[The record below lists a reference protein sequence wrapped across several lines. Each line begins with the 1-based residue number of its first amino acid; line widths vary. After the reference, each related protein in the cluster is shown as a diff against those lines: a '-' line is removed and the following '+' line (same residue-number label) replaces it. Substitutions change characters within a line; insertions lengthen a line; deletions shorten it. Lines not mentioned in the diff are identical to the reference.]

1 MFLCEKSSL
10 ILQGNI
16 IYGGKNILQM
26 NKTDGVSF
34 MCFFVFAISLCNV
47 KLNSTHKHRHCDTVC
62 FLKKGEEKKEEVG
75 FFFFFDCLASVSFLA
90 MATRK
95 CFRAKDCSW
104 PWTGSGTK
112 ACGTSLC
119 SSHCGGRSSRDPKHS
134 LQVRARDGAEV
145 ASLWRGVTS
154 DKGTTNCETSCVVV
168 VVL

>member
-1 MFLCEKSSL
+1 MVEKIFFRWIRQTVSHSCAFLFLQFHFATLSWTQHISTGIVTQSASWKREKR
-10 ILQGNI
+10 
-16 IYGGKNILQM
+16 K
-26 NKTDGVSF
+26 KK
-34 MCFFVFAISLCNV
+34 
-47 KLNSTHKHRHCDTVC
+47 KLD
-62 FLKKGEEKKEEVG
+62 
-75 FFFFFDCLASVSFLA
+75 FFFFDCLASVSFLA